1 MSHPMQGKTLGERL
15 AWEQELLDG
24 KREGTIFDIEWLVP
38 RLKVETG
45 KFVYY
50 MNKWRFRECSY

>member
-1 MSHPMQGKTLGERL
+1 MSHPMQGKTLGERNL
-15 AWEQELLDG
+15 WEQELLDG
-24 KREGTIFDIEWLVP
+24 KREGTAFDVEWLVP

-50 MNKWRFRECSY
+50 MNKWRFG